1 MSLSQTSPGQT
12 ASPTSEIKER
22 RVVLVTGSGTGVG
35 RACILQFAKLG
46 FDVVVNYSRSDREA
60 RETSQAAAELGANT
74 LCLKADVSEEAEVV
88 EMVRKIEAE
97 FGRLDV
103 LVNNAARTF
112 FIELNDLASL
122 TAEKWD
128 SLMQVN
134 AKGPFLCTKHCA
146 PLLKAHGCGSVVNV
160 SSIAGT
166 TGRGSSIAYAASKG
180 ALNTLTKSLAI
191 ALAPDIRV
199 NAVLPGPIDSR
210 WIREADNDWDL
221 ADMTAQ
227 LPIPKPSSPEDIAD
241 GVLFLATGS
250 QMTTGQLLTIDGGMS
265 L

>member
-1 MSLSQTSPGQT
+1 MSP
-12 ASPTSEIKER
+12 SPTAPSSSPSPSSESDGR
-22 RVVLVTGSGTGVG
+22 PVVLVTGSGTGVG

-46 FDVVVNYSRSDREA
+46 FDVVVNYSRSEKEA
-60 RETSQAAAELGANT
+60 QETTQTAKELGAKT
-74 LCLKADVSEEAEVV
+74 LCLKADISDEGAVI
-88 EMVRKIEAE
+88 EMVQAIEAE

-112 FIELNDLASL
+112 FIELDDLESL
-122 TAEKWD
+122 TSEKWD

-134 AKGPFLCTKHCA
+134 AKGPFLCTKHCT
-146 PLLKAHGCGSVVNV
+146 PLLRASGVGSVVNV

-180 ALNTLTKSLAI
+180 ALNTLTKSMAI
-191 ALAPDIRV
+191 ALAPEVRV

-221 ADMTAQ
+221 ADMTAS
-227 LPIPKPSSPEDIAD
+227 LPIPKPSSPDDIAD
-241 GVLFLATGS
+241 GVVFLATGS